1 MSRLVFATLL
11 QWVADVRTIAHWPRR
26 FQATKK
32 KLCNHFVRLYIYIV
46 ATVYLFSFFPQCH
59 VQGSVKWGKKVHITN
74 ALKMLHASTLQSVV
88 V

>member
-11 QWVADVRTIAHWPRR
+11 QWVADVSTIAHWPRR

-32 KLCNHFVRLYIYIV
+32 NFVIISLGFISTLWPQFIYLV
-46 ATVYLFSFFPQCH
+46 FKV
-59 VQGSVKWGKKVHITN
+59 GKKSAN